1 MYNYTDYYTDYYTNF
16 QHFCDDKIQEMAR
29 QIVRNSRQELIE
41 YWHFLRDPNYSQSA
55 QLYLCVDELRVICQI
70 NPDANTQ
77 HYVDA
82 TDIVLLDQYDGI
94 RGARKVLFRDFCQ
107 RGLANLLVDFY
118 HHFTF

>member
-1 MYNYTDYYTDYYTNF
+1 MYNYRTDYYANR
-16 QHFCDDKIQEMAR
+16 QQQFCDGKIQEMAR
-29 QIVRNSRQELIE
+29 QIMHNSRQELLE
-41 YWHFLRDPNYSQSA
+41 YWHFLRDPNFSQSA
-55 QLYLCVDELRVICQI
+55 QLYLCADELRVICQI
-70 NPDANTQ
+70 NPDQNTQ

-107 RGLANLLVDFY
+107 CGLVNMLIDFN